1 MFLLLAIFINY
12 RPKELHIHYR
22 LNTSTVTSC
31 YFKYSLSLDYRI
43 AKVTA
48 LYKSVTAIIMQTC
61 NLFLS
66 CW

>member
-1 MFLLLAIFINY
+1 MFLFLASFINY
-12 RPKELHIHYR
+12 RPKELHTHYR
-22 LNTSTVTSC
+22 LNTSTVTSG
-31 YFKYSLSLDYRI
+31 YFKSFSSLDDRI

-48 LYKSVTAIIMQTC
+48 LYKSVTAIIMRTY